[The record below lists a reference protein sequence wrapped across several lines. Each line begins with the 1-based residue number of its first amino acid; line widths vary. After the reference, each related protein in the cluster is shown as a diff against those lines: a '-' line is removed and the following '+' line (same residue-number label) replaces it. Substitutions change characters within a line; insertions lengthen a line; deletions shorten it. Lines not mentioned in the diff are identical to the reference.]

1 MKRKNIPLILCLVLL
16 SLGFARLMQ
25 RSVHAASKPRPT
37 QAPAAFATPLL
48 AQNPGSQSV
57 SNGIPEPP
65 NDTFALDQANFEAR
79 EGNDTGLGPVYNATS
94 CADCH
99 QNPVTGG
106 PSQITELRAGH
117 LDANGN
123 FVNPTITI
131 NDGHDTI
138 TGRSIVNDRAICPQA
153 QEHLPSAENIRSLRS
168 ALNLL
173 GDGFVEAVDDQ
184 TLLNIA
190 AQQPILTNG
199 QIHGETVMVTILE
212 GPPGTTR
219 VGRFGWKDQHGSL
232 LSFSADA
239 YSNEVGISN
248 RLRPTDAT
256 TVCKTTTDPED
267 KQDQTGLFG
276 IDHFAQFIRGTQAPP
291 RDPMLVGTKEVT
303 AGEQL
308 FEQVQ
313 CSICHVDKMA
323 TVPSGTVLNGG
334 TYTVSDAI
342 GDKIIHPYSDFLL
355 HDIGTGD
362 GIVQGGPQDTQ
373 DKLRTQVLWGLRTK
387 ARFMHDLKSESLM
400 SAIQRHAGEAAGSVS
415 QFNALSQKEK
425 NQVLAFL
432 SSL

>member
-1 MKRKNIPLILCLVLL
+1 MKRNSIPSILCLVLL
-16 SLGFARLMQ
+16 SLGFGRLSL
-25 RSVHAASKPRPT
+25 RSVRAASKPQLT
-37 QAPAAFATPLL
+37 EAPAAFATPLL

-79 EGNDTGLGPVYNATS
+79 QGNDSGLGPVYNATS

-106 PSQITELRAGH
+106 PSQITEIRAGH
-117 LDANGN
+117 LDTSGN

-131 NDGHDTI
+131 NDGQDTI

-153 QEHLPSAENIRSLRS
+153 QEHLPPTENIRALRS

-184 TLLNIA
+184 TLINIA
-190 AQQPILTNG
+190 TQQPILTNG
-199 QIHGETVMVTILE
+199 QIHGETVTVNMLE
-212 GPPGTTR
+212 APGVTR

-248 RLRPTDAT
+248 RLRTTDAT

-267 KQDQTGLFG
+267 TADNTGLFG
-276 IDHFAQFIRGTQAPP
+276 IDHFAQFIRGMQAPP
-291 RDPMLVGTKEVT
+291 RDPNLVGTKDVRE
-303 AGEQL
+303 GEAL
-308 FEQVQ
+308 FKQVQ
-313 CSICHVDKMA
+313 CSICHVDKMT
-323 TVPSGTVLNGG
+323 TVAPGTALNGG
-334 TYTVSDAI
+334 TYVVSDAV
-342 GDKIIHPYSDFLL
+342 GNKIIHPYSDFLL

-373 DKLRTQVLWGLRTK
+373 HKLRTQVLWGLRTK
-387 ARFMHDLKSESLM
+387 SRFMHDLMSPSLQ
-400 SAIQRHAGEAAGSVS
+400 SAIQRHAVEADGSVS
-415 QFNALSQKEK
+415 QFNALNQTQK
-425 NQVLAFL
+425 NQILAFL
-432 SSL
+432 NSL